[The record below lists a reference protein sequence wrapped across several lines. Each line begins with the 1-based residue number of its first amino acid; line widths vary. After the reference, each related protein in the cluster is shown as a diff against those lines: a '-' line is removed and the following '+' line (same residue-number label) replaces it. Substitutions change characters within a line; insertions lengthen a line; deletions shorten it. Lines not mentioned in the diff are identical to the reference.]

1 MDGGFCGF
9 PKKIQLVVTFFYQKR
24 LGKNN
29 LPGWCF
35 LLRAMVSEFAGT
47 FLDLSFF
54 NVMVYELHPMRNII
68 TDTIT
73 PKSNPFI

>member
-1 MDGGFCGF
+1 
-9 PKKIQLVVTFFYQKR
+9 
-24 LGKNN
+24 LGLNN
-29 LPGWCF
+29 LPGFFCCG
-35 LLRAMVSEFAGT
+35 SEFAGT

-73 PKSNPFI
+73 PKSNPFNLFTTMWFHNNEI